1 MMKFKDIQIRLTI
14 TDSIGTILKFIEEIE
29 MREKMSTNT
38 ASVSNAADQ
47 PFSIK
52 SIIGPVMA
60 VVVGMI
66 MVILDSTVVN
76 VAMPNL
82 IEYFH
87 TSVSTMQW
95 AITAYTLALSA
106 VIPLAG
112 WLTDR
117 FGAKQI
123 FLITIVLFTIGSIL
137 CSLAQTPEQLILY
150 RIIQGIGGGMVSP
163 IGMAIIFRL
172 APPGKQGSIMGVLGI
187 PMMLGPAIGPTLS
200 GFLIEYASWHWIF
213 LINLPIG
220 IIAVLVGIKYLPKF
234 ERKAVPAL
242 DIAGMLLAPI
252 AFATLA
258 YAVSEGGKDWGS
270 TQAITGLIVG
280 GIALILFIFVE
291 LRHKQPLLEL
301 RVFGS
306 SDFTRGIII
315 SWLSMMAL
323 FGSFLLVPM
332 YLQMVK
338 GFSPLK
344 SGLMSIPQ
352 VLMSGMLMPLGGRL
366 FDKIGARLLA
376 IIGLGLVSAGLFQL
390 SQISVD
396 TGTGY
401 VIIALM
407 LTGAGMGLSMM
418 PVNTHIL
425 KAAPRRL
432 VTRVTPLTT
441 AAQQVV
447 VSFAVAGLTGYLTTR
462 ITYHLAETTGNKEA
476 AMVAAFG
483 DTFFISACLAV
494 AGAVVAIILRKPK
507 ISHDDEQLAEHA
519 NNVTMG
525 H

>member
-1 MMKFKDIQIRLTI
+1 MTTQ
-14 TDSIGTILKFIEEIE
+14 S
-29 MREKMSTNT
+29 
-38 ASVSNAADQ
+38 AVSSAPAEQ
-47 PFSIK
+47 SFSIK

-82 IEYFH
+82 IEYFN

-95 AITAYTLALSA
+95 SITAYTLALSA

-117 FGAKQI
+117 YGAKQI
-123 FLITIVLFTIGSIL
+123 FLITIVLFTLGSVL

-150 RIIQGIGGGMVSP
+150 RIIQGLGGGMVSP

-172 APPGKQGSIMGVLGI
+172 APPGKQGSIMGVLGV
-187 PMMLGPAIGPTLS
+187 PMMLAPAIGPTLS
-200 GFLIEYASWHWIF
+200 GFLVEYASWHWIF
-213 LINLPIG
+213 LVNLPIG
-220 IIAVLVGIKYLPKF
+220 IIALLVGIKYLPKF
-234 ERKAVPAL
+234 EQKSVPAL
-242 DIAGMLLAPI
+242 DVIGMVLAPI
-252 AFATLA
+252 TFASLA

-270 TQAITGLIVG
+270 TQTVTGLIVG
-280 GIALILFIFVE
+280 GVALILFIMIE

-332 YLQMVK
+332 YLQTAK
-338 GFSPLK
+338 GFSPME
-344 SGLMSIPQ
+344 SGLMSLPQ
-352 VLMSGMLMPLGGRL
+352 VIMSGLFMPIGGKL
-366 FDKIGARLLA
+366 FDRIGARPLA
-376 IIGLGLVSAGLFQL
+376 IIGLCLVGSGLFML

-401 VIIALM
+401 VIMTLI

-418 PVNTHIL
+418 PINTHIL

-432 VTRVTPLTT
+432 VSRVTSLTA

-447 VSFAVAGLTGYLTTR
+447 VSFAVAGLTGYFSSRVTHYMAT
-462 ITYHLAETTGNKEA
+462 AKEDQVA
-476 AMVAAFG
+476 AMTSAFA
-483 DTFFISACLAV
+483 DTFLFAAYLAL
-494 AGAVVAIILRKPK
+494 AGAVLALILRKPK
-507 ISHDDEQLAEHA
+507 VGQGDEQSDKQA
-519 NNVTMG
+519 NAMSLG

>member
-1 MMKFKDIQIRLTI
+1 M
-14 TDSIGTILKFIEEIE
+14 SIN
-29 MREKMSTNT
+29 S
-38 ASVSNAADQ
+38 AAVPAAADE

-52 SIIGPVMA
+52 SILGPVMA

-82 IEYFH
+82 IDYFH
-87 TSVSTMQW
+87 SSVSTMQW

-117 FGAKQI
+117 YGAKQI
-123 FLITIVLFTIGSIL
+123 FLITIVLFTIGSVL
-137 CSLAQTPEQLILY
+137 CSLAQTPEQLVIY
-150 RIIQGIGGGMVSP
+150 RIIQGLGGGMVSP

-172 APPGKQGSIMGVLGI
+172 APPGKQGSIMGVLGV
-187 PMMLGPAIGPTLS
+187 PMMLAPAIGPTLS

-220 IIAVLVGIKYLPKF
+220 VIAVLVGIKYLPKV

-332 YLQMVK
+332 YLQIVK
-338 GFSPLK
+338 GFTPLK

-352 VLMSGMLMPLGGRL
+352 VLMSGLMMPIGGKL
-366 FDKIGARLLA
+366 FDKIGARPLA
-376 IIGLGLVSAGLFQL
+376 ITGMALVSVGLFLL
-390 SQISVD
+390 SQLSVD
-396 TGTGY
+396 TGAGY
-401 VIIALM
+401 VIVALM
-407 LTGAGMGLSMM
+407 FTGAGMGFSMM

-432 VTRVTPLTT
+432 VSRVTPLTT

-462 ITYHLAETTGNKEA
+462 TAHHMALTAGNKGA

-483 DTFFISACLAV
+483 DTFYFAAWLAV
-494 AGAVVAIILRKPK
+494 AGGVVALILRKPK
-507 ISHDDEQLAEHA
+507 SSPGDEQPSDQAKA
-519 NNVTMG
+519 ASMG

>member
-1 MMKFKDIQIRLTI
+1 MA
-14 TDSIGTILKFIEEIE
+14 
-29 MREKMSTNT
+29 TN
-38 ASVSNAADQ
+38 SAAVPVPADE

-82 IEYFH
+82 IEYFN
-87 TSVSTMQW
+87 TSVNTMQW

-123 FLITIVLFTIGSIL
+123 FLITIVLFTIGSVL

-150 RIIQGIGGGMVSP
+150 RVIQGLGGGMVSP

-200 GFLIEYASWHWIF
+200 GFLVEYASWHWIF

-220 IIAVLVGIKYLPKF
+220 IIAVLVGIKYLPKV

-270 TQAITGLIVG
+270 TQTITGLIVG
-280 GIALILFIFVE
+280 GVALILFIIVE

-306 SDFTRGIII
+306 SDFTRGILI
-315 SWLSMMAL
+315 SWLSAMAL

-332 YLQMVK
+332 YLQIVK
-338 GFSPLK
+338 GFTPLK

-352 VLMSGMLMPLGGRL
+352 VLMSGLMMPIGGKL
-366 FDKIGARLLA
+366 FDKIGARPLA
-376 IIGLGLVSAGLFQL
+376 IIGLGLIAVGLFLQ
-390 SQISVD
+390 SQITVD
-396 TGTGY
+396 TGAGQ
-401 VIIALM
+401 VIVALM
-407 LTGAGMGLSMM
+407 LTGAGMGFSMM

-432 VTRVTPLTT
+432 VNRVTPLTT

-462 ITYHLAETTGNKEA
+462 ITHHMAAAAGNKLA

-483 DTFFISACLAV
+483 DTFYLSAWLAV
-494 AGAVVAIILRKPK
+494 VGAVLSLILRNPK
-507 ISHDDEQLAEHA
+507 DSQEGEPQGDQAKAIS
-519 NNVTMG
+519 MG

>member
-1 MMKFKDIQIRLTI
+1 MASHAANQ
-14 TDSIGTILKFIEEIE
+14 GTGHPE
-29 MREKMSTNT
+29 
-38 ASVSNAADQ
+38 Q

-52 SIIGPVMA
+52 TILGPLMA

-76 VAMPNL
+76 VAMPNMMN
-82 IEYFH
+82 YFH
-87 TSVSTMQW
+87 ATVSTMQW
-95 AITAYTLALSA
+95 SITAYTLALSA

-117 FGAKQI
+117 YGAKQV
-123 FLITIVLFTIGSIL
+123 FLVTIVLFTLGSVL
-137 CSLAQTPEQLILY
+137 CSLAQTPEQLVLY
-150 RIIQGIGGGMVSP
+150 RVLQGLGGGMVSP

-172 APPGKQGSIMGVLGI
+172 APPGKQGAVMGFLGV
-187 PMMLGPAIGPTLS
+187 PMMLAPAIGPTLS
-200 GFLIEYASWHWIF
+200 GFLVEYASWHWIF

-220 IIAVLVGIKYLPKF
+220 IVAVLVGMKFLPTV
-234 ERKAVPAL
+234 ERKTVPAL
-242 DIAGMLLAPI
+242 DVAGMLLAPV

-270 TQAITGLIVG
+270 TQTITGLIVG

-291 LRHKQPLLEL
+291 LRHKEPLLEL

-332 YLQMVK
+332 YLQTVK
-338 GFSPLK
+338 EFSPLK
-344 SGLMSIPQ
+344 SGLMSVPQ
-352 VLMSGMLMPLGGRL
+352 VFMSALMIPIGGKL
-366 FDKIGARLLA
+366 FDKIGARYLA
-376 IIGLGLVSAGLFQL
+376 IVGLTFISSGLFLL
-390 SQISVD
+390 SQISL
-396 TGTGY
+396 TTSTFY
-401 VIIALM
+401 VIGSLM
-407 LTGAGMGLSMM
+407 LMGAGMGMSMM

-425 KAAPRRL
+425 KAAPRKL
-432 VTRVTPLTT
+432 VNRVTPLTT

-447 VSFAVAGLTGYLTTR
+447 VSFAVAGLTGYLSSR
-462 ITYHLAETTGNKEA
+462 ITDHMAAAQGNQGA

-483 DTFFISACLAV
+483 DTFFLSAWIAVGSACI
-494 AGAVVAIILRKPK
+494 AIFLRKPK
-507 ISHDDEQLAEHA
+507 LKEGEEPAIQPASA
-519 NNVTMG
+519 TMG

>member
-1 MMKFKDIQIRLTI
+1 M
-14 TDSIGTILKFIEEIE
+14 SIN
-29 MREKMSTNT
+29 ST
-38 ASVSNAADQ
+38 AVSAAEDQ

-82 IEYFH
+82 IDDFH
-87 TSVSTMQW
+87 STVSTIQW
-95 AITAYTLALSA
+95 TITAYTLALSA

-112 WLTDR
+112 WLIDR
-117 FGAKQI
+117 YGAKQI
-123 FLITIVLFTIGSIL
+123 FLITIVMFTLGSVL
-137 CSLAQTPEQLILY
+137 CSLAQTPEQLVLY

-172 APPGKQGSIMGVLGI
+172 APPGKQGSVMGVLGV
-187 PMMLGPAIGPTLS
+187 PMMLAPAIGPTLS

-234 ERKAVPAL
+234 ERKAVPSL
-242 DIAGMLLAPI
+242 DIAGMLLAPV

-258 YAVSEGGKDWGS
+258 YAVSEGGKNWGS
-270 TQAITGLIVG
+270 TQTITGLLVG
-280 GIALILFIFVE
+280 GIALILLIIVE

-323 FGSFLLVPM
+323 FSSFLLVPM

-338 GFSPLK
+338 GYTPMHA
-344 SGLMSIPQ
+344 GLISIPQ
-352 VLMSGMLMPLGGRL
+352 VLMSGIMMPLAGKL

-376 IIGLGLVSAGLFQL
+376 ILGLCLVSGGLFQL
-390 SQISVD
+390 SQISAD
-396 TGTGY
+396 TGSGY

-407 LTGAGMGLSMM
+407 LMGAGMGISMM

-432 VTRVTPLTT
+432 VNRVTSLTT

-447 VSFAVAGLTGYLTTR
+447 VSFAIAGLTGYLTSR
-462 ITYHLAETTGNKEA
+462 ITQHMAAASGNKEA
-476 AMVAAFG
+476 AMIAAFG
-483 DTFFISACLAV
+483 DTFFFAAWIAV
-494 AGAVVAIILRKPK
+494 AGALVAIILRKPK
-507 ISHDDEQLAEHA
+507 VSEGEGQLEDKV
-519 NNVTMG
+519 NTMTMG